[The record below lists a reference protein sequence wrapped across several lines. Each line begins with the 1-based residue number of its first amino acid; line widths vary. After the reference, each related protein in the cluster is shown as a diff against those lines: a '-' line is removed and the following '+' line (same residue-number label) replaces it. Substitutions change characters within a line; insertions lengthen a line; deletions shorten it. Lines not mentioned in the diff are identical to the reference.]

1 MDNRPIG
8 IFDSGVGGITILKEI
23 QKRLP
28 NENYIYLGDTKNFP
42 YGEKNREE
50 IIKFAIQ
57 NVEYLIKK
65 NVKIIVIACGTA
77 TSQAIDILQQKFEIP
92 IIGIIK
98 PTVEYI
104 KEKEYKEVGVIATEG
119 TIRSGEWERQLRKN
133 ISNIN
138 VINKACPM
146 LATIAEEGRATGIEG
161 RNAIKEYMK
170 SFKEKKI
177 NKIIL
182 GCTHF
187 PIYEQVIRD
196 ELKYD
201 VELINT
207 GKTVAKYLEEYLNE
221 KELYTQSKKGNR
233 ILKVII
239 ETCLLTD
246 EEKIKMCEL
255 VTESGAD
262 FIKTSTGFST
272 GGATR
277 EDIALFAK
285 HVGKNV
291 KIKAAGGIKTL
302 EDAEAMID
310 LGATRLGT
318 SRIVKI
324 VKEQNLI

>member
-1 MDNRPIG
+1 MDNKSIG
-8 IFDSGVGGITILKEI
+8 IFDSGVGGLTVFKEVRKILPTESI
-23 QKRLP
+23 V
-28 NENYIYLGDTKNFP
+28 YLGDTYNFP
-42 YGEKNREE
+42 YGDKTQDE
-50 IIKFAIQ
+50 IIKYSIK
-57 NVEYLIKK
+57 NVERLIDKGAK
-65 NVKIIVIACGTA
+65 VIIIACGTA
-77 TSQAIDILQQKFEIP
+77 TSQAIDVLKEKFNIP
-92 IIGIIK
+92 IIGIIE
-98 PTVEYI
+98 PTVEYV
-104 KEKEYKEVGVIATEG
+104 KKQRYKEIGVIATEG

-221 KELYTQSKKGNR
+221 KELYTQSKKEN
-233 ILKVII
+233 IKI
-239 ETCLLTD
+239 ELTKK
-246 EEKIKMCEL
+246 EEE
-255 VTESGAD
+255 
-262 FIKTSTGFST
+262 F
-272 GGATR
+272 
-277 EDIALFAK
+277 
-285 HVGKNV
+285 
-291 KIKAAGGIKTL
+291 
-302 EDAEAMID
+302 
-310 LGATRLGT
+310 
-318 SRIVKI
+318 SRIVNDI
-324 VKEQNLI
+324 LKEKV